1 MNSQEPFKISG
12 IDFNKIVYPKIKASQ
27 NKKIILLKYNDNGK
41 LKNFVIQTPTI
52 LNIRTPVKHNGYS
65 EIELAMVGKEKVKVN
80 KFINFLNS
88 LEDKIKEHAQYN
100 ASSWFNLTDND
111 TVLSFQKV
119 IRDSDEYPTGTVKM
133 KIIKNNDFETQLQIN
148 NSKRIGI
155 ESIPEDSWCKM
166 ILECYAVWI
175 NANNDFGIFFRPILI
190 SFTPKEKQIYNY
202 NFIEDSEENNDFDIP
217 ETESNNI
224 FMNIDANVEELT
236 KSLNDSTTQLEF
248 NFQDQNQK
256 EQVLDININDSF
268 LSNSESDSEVSS
280 EIDAETSDN

>member
-12 IDFNKIVYPKIKASQ
+12 IDFNKIVFPKIKVNQ
-27 NKKIILLKYNDNGK
+27 NKKIILLKYNDNGR
-41 LKNFVIQTPTI
+41 LKNFVIQTPTV
-52 LNIRTPVKHNGYS
+52 LNTRAPIKYNGYS

-80 KFINFLNS
+80 KFINFLNN
-88 LEDKIKEHAQYN
+88 LEDKIKENAQYN

-111 TVLSFQKV
+111 TVLNFQKV

-133 KIIKNNDFETQLQIN
+133 KIIKNNDFETVLQLN
-148 NSKRIGI
+148 NSKRISI
-155 ESIPEDSWCKM
+155 DSIPEDSWCKM

-190 SFTPKEKQIYNY
+190 SFMPKEKQIYNY

-224 FMNIDANVEELT
+224 FMNIGANVEELT
-236 KSLNDSTTQLEF
+236 KSLNDSTTQLEL
-248 NFQDQNQK
+248 NFQDQK
-256 EQVLDININDSF
+256 EQVLDINIKDSF
-268 LSNSESDSEVSS
+268 LSNSESDSEFSS
-280 EIDAETSDN
+280 DIDAETSDN